1 MRQRLLRTISTAGV
15 AVSLMLG
22 VLPQAASAQ
31 IIQTDPLTGMNPS
44 AVVTTPQ
51 PAEAPVNGITFG
63 VGAQDPSRHV
73 VVNISDTG
81 YDKSSYTVSTTSG
94 TGNGLNTDAG
104 TIEFKNTG
112 TMVHTATLYPGSGN
126 LFVAEA
132 SKQSCS
138 RSKCASNGPLDTG
151 GISPGQSVVVGLG
164 YQTGKIKFSSATDCP
179 VWGNSTAGFDCT
191 PVSLTVKSTPQQ
203 QLISGSMEGTVR
215 HNADGTLSLV
225 RTLNTV
231 KGSSKNP
238 LTGNVTV
245 TIDDENGYDPTTLY
259 VLAGTTVTWVNN
271 GQEVH
276 AVRPRGP
283 GPATVD
289 WVTLLDSGGLGPGDS
304 YSYTFDCGPD
314 PGCRH
319 MGAANSKFYSVV
331 LSDRIQPR
339 INGNSVANW
348 DSRFMMRIT
357 TVAQPA

>member
-1 MRQRLLRTISTAGV
+1 MPKRMVRLVGAAGV
-15 AVSLMLG
+15 AMSLMLG
-22 VLPQAASAQ
+22 ALPQAASAQ
-31 IIQTDPLTGMNPS
+31 IIQANPLTGINPS
-44 AVVTTPQ
+44 SVTTESQ
-51 PAEAPVNGITFG
+51 PAAAPVNGMTLG
-63 VGAQDPSRHV
+63 PGALDPSRHI
-73 VVNISDTG
+73 VVNISDSG
-81 YDKSSYTVSTTSG
+81 YDKPGYTVSTSSG

-112 TMVHTATLYPGSGN
+112 TMVHTATLFPGSGN
-126 LFVAEA
+126 LFVSEA
-132 SKQSCS
+132 SKQACS
-138 RSKCASNGPLDTG
+138 RSKCTSNGPLDTG

-164 YQTGKIKFSSATDCP
+164 YQTGKIRFSSATDCP
-179 VWGNSTAGFDCT
+179 AWGNTTPGFDCT
-191 PVSLTVKSTPQQ
+191 PASLTVKSVPQEA
-203 QLISGSMEGTVR
+203 LISGSMEGTVR
-215 HNADGTLSLV
+215 HNADGTLSSI

-231 KGSSKNP
+231 KGSPKAP
-238 LTGNVTV
+238 LSGEVTV

-259 VLAGTTVTWVNN
+259 VLAGTRVTWLNN
-271 GQEVH
+271 GQDVH

-289 WVTLLDSGGLGPGDS
+289 WVTLLDSGGLGPGQS

-331 LSDRIQPR
+331 LDDRIQPR
-339 INGNSVANW
+339 VNGNNVSNW